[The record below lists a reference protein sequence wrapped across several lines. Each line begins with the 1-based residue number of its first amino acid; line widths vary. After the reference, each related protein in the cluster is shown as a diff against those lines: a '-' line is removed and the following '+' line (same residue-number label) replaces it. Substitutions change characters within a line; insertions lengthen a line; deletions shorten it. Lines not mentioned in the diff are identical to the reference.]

1 MSTIMTRVPGRGDH
15 KQFFICGKYGI
26 IISIKDDNE
35 SISFVAKEIIEGCI
49 KKVIMRVDGVRWHI
63 LRVEVAPLSRVQDV
77 ESIEGVDFSIFIWNW
92 LQIQGTKKPFPF
104 FFFFFSVLSHL
115 CQLWCLV
122 GPIRGVGFIWMVAI
136 STCHSGQS
144 EELVGWSQKKK
155 RVKVVAWSV

>member
-1 MSTIMTRVPGRGDH
+1 MSTIMTRGEEITNN
-15 KQFFICGKYGI
+15 FFICGKYGI

-63 LRVEVAPLSRVQDV
+63 LRVEVAPMSRVQDV

-104 FFFFFSVLSHL
+104 FFFFSVLSHL

-136 STCHSGQS
+136 STCSLGPIRGVGGLVAKKKIRV
-144 EELVGWSQKKK
+144 EVVGWS
-155 RVKVVAWSV
+155 V